1 MPPGNRLAQSGG
13 AQRVVTGPSDAIYN
27 QWLLRRRAG
36 CIDGCASSLFKH
48 VLDDGGH
55 HEGTSG
61 RDGALPNQAGPV
73 MKALSMLTL
82 VPRPSTRMRL
92 IVLSLAIVASVTS
105 CTQADR
111 FYAAG
116 GGTPAPSFA
125 PIVQEVMPAVVN
137 VSAVQR
143 VSKAAV
149 DREEMRSDRAE
160 DRVALSGIPP
170 SVLDELLRRF
180 LDGRRHKDEPDPK
193 VASIALGSGFIID
206 PSGYVVTDDHVVENA
221 EAVTVVVQDA
231 TEYSA
236 RIVGRDPLTDIALL
250 KIEGARPLPN
260 VRWGDSDA
268 ARVGDWVLAI
278 GSPFGLDN
286 TVSSGIIS
294 GRGRDIHAGPYD
306 DFLQIDA
313 AMNRGNSG
321 GPTFDL
327 KGNVIGIN
335 TAIYSPNGGS
345 VGIGFAIPANRAR
358 PVIDQLKEHGK
369 VARGWLGVQIQPVT
383 AEVARNIGLANP
395 AGALVAKVGA
405 GSPAAA
411 AGFEQGDVILSI
423 NGQEIKRVH
432 DLPLVIAEMPIGR
445 MAAVTVW
452 RRNAAMTL
460 RPVIGE
466 MPVNPAVADL
476 RQEKS
481 SGRRS
486 EGAVAAPLPVSVSSP
501 AI

>member
-1 MPPGNRLAQSGG
+1 
-13 AQRVVTGPSDAIYN
+13 
-27 QWLLRRRAG
+27 
-36 CIDGCASSLFKH
+36 
-48 VLDDGGH
+48 
-55 HEGTSG
+55 
-61 RDGALPNQAGPV
+61 
-73 MKALSMLTL
+73 MKALSMLAL
-82 VPRPSTRMRL
+82 VSQPSPRMRS
-92 IVLSLAIVASVTS
+92 IVLSFGVVASAMG

-116 GGTPAPSFA
+116 GGSPEPSFA

-149 DREEMRSDRAE
+149 DREGTQAGRVE
-160 DRVALSGIPP
+160 DRVALSGLPP
-170 SVLDELLRRF
+170 SVVDELLRRF
-180 LDGRRHKDEPDPK
+180 LDGRRRKSEPDPK
-193 VASIALGSGFIID
+193 VASVALGSGFIID

-231 TEYSA
+231 TEYPA

-250 KIEGARPLPN
+250 KIDGAKPLPN
-260 VRWGDSDA
+260 IRWGDSDA

-345 VGIGFAIPANRAR
+345 VGIGFAIPANRAK
-358 PVIDQLKEHGK
+358 PVVEQLKEHGK

-383 AEVARNIGLANP
+383 AEVARNVGLANL

-405 GSPAAA
+405 DSPAAA

-423 NGQEIKRVH
+423 NGQEIRRMH
-432 DLPLVIAEMPIGR
+432 DLPLVIAETPIGR
-445 MAAVTVW
+445 IALVTVW
-452 RRNAAMTL
+452 RRNAARAL
-460 RPVIGE
+460 QPVIGE
-466 MPVNPAVADL
+466 MPMNPIVAEL
-476 RQEKS
+476 TQEKAGS
-481 SGRRS
+481 RRS
-486 EGAVAAPLPVSVSSP
+486 AGAVTAPIPVSASSP

>member
-1 MPPGNRLAQSGG
+1 
-13 AQRVVTGPSDAIYN
+13 
-27 QWLLRRRAG
+27 
-36 CIDGCASSLFKH
+36 
-48 VLDDGGH
+48 
-55 HEGTSG
+55 
-61 RDGALPNQAGPV
+61 
-73 MKALSMLTL
+73 MKARSMLAL
-82 VPRPSTRMRL
+82 IPHPSPRMTS
-92 IVLSLAIVASVTS
+92 IALSFGILASAMG
-105 CTQADR
+105 CTQPDR

-116 GGTPAPSFA
+116 GGAPKPSFA

-149 DREEMRSDRAE
+149 DREGTQAGRVE

-170 SVLDELLRRF
+170 SVVDELLRRF
-180 LDGRRHKDEPDPK
+180 LDGRRHKGEPDPK
-193 VASIALGSGFIID
+193 VASVALGSGFIID
-206 PSGYVVTDDHVVENA
+206 PTGYVVTDDHVVENA
-221 EAVTVVVQDA
+221 EAVTVVAQDA
-231 TEYSA
+231 SEYPA
-236 RIVGRDPLTDIALL
+236 RIVGRDPLTDLALL
-250 KIEGARPLPN
+250 KIDGAPPLPQ

-268 ARVGDWVLAI
+268 ARVGDWVVAI

-313 AMNRGNSG
+313 SMNRGNSG

-327 KGNVIGIN
+327 EGNVIGIN

-358 PVIDQLKEHGK
+358 PVVEQLKEHGK

-383 AEVARNIGLANP
+383 AEVARNVGLANP

-423 NGQEIKRVH
+423 NGQKIRRMH
-432 DLPLVIAEMPIGR
+432 DLPLVIAETPIGR
-445 MAAVTVW
+445 IALVTVW
-452 RRNAAMTL
+452 RRNAAL
-460 RPVIGE
+460 ALQPVIAE
-466 MPVNPAVADL
+466 MPMNPVVAEL
-476 RQEKS
+476 SQEKS

-486 EGAVAAPLPVSVSSP
+486 AGAVTAPLPVSVSSP

>member
-1 MPPGNRLAQSGG
+1 MNEA
-13 AQRVVTGPSDAIYN
+13 RVT
-27 QWLLRRRAG
+27 
-36 CIDGCASSLFKH
+36 
-48 VLDDGGH
+48 
-55 HEGTSG
+55 T
-61 RDGALPNQAGPV
+61 ALPRPGPAT
-73 MKALSMLTL
+73 KALSMLAL
-82 VPRPSTRMRL
+82 VLPSSRRMRSTL
-92 IVLSLAIVASVTS
+92 LSLGIALTTVG

-111 FYAAG
+111 PYLAG
-116 GGTPAPSFA
+116 GGPAPSFA
-125 PIVQEVMPAVVN
+125 PIVREVMPAVVN

-143 VSKAAV
+143 MTKTAA
-149 DREEMRSDRAE
+149 DRESSRAGYGI
-160 DRVALSGIPP
+160 DPVSLSGVPP

-180 LDGRRHKDEPDPK
+180 LDERRRRGGPGPK
-193 VASIALGSGFIID
+193 VASVALGSGFIID
-206 PSGYVVTDDHVVENA
+206 PRGYVVTDDHVVENA
-221 EAVTVVVQDA
+221 EAVTVALQDA
-231 TEYSA
+231 TEYPA
-236 RIVGRDPLTDIALL
+236 RIVGRDPPTDLALL
-250 KIEGARPLPN
+250 KIDGAGALPH

-327 KGNVIGIN
+327 EGNVIGIN

-358 PVIDQLKEHGK
+358 PVVEQLKAQGR

-383 AEVARNIGLANP
+383 AEITRTLGLPNG
-395 AGALVAKVGA
+395 AGGLVAKVGA

-423 NGQEIKRVH
+423 NGQEIRRVH

-452 RRNAAMTL
+452 RRNAALSLT
-460 RPVIGE
+460 PVIGE
-466 MPVNPAVADL
+466 MPMKPAVAEL
-476 RQEKS
+476 RQENPG
-481 SGRRS
+481 GRRS
-486 EGAVAAPLPVSVSSP
+486 EGAVVAPLPVATSGP
-501 AI
+501 TI

>member
-1 MPPGNRLAQSGG
+1 
-13 AQRVVTGPSDAIYN
+13 
-27 QWLLRRRAG
+27 
-36 CIDGCASSLFKH
+36 
-48 VLDDGGH
+48 
-55 HEGTSG
+55 
-61 RDGALPNQAGPV
+61 
-73 MKALSMLTL
+73 MKALSMLAL
-82 VPRPSTRMRL
+82 VSQPSPRMRS
-92 IVLSLAIVASVTS
+92 IVLSFGVVASAMG

-116 GGTPAPSFA
+116 GGSPEPSFA

-149 DREEMRSDRAE
+149 DREGTQAGHLE
-160 DRVALSGIPP
+160 DRVALSGLPP
-170 SVLDELLRRF
+170 SVVDELLRRF
-180 LDGRRHKDEPDPK
+180 LDGRRRKSEPDPK
-193 VASIALGSGFIID
+193 VASVALGSGFIID

-231 TEYSA
+231 TEYPA

-250 KIEGARPLPN
+250 KIDGARPLPN
-260 VRWGDSDA
+260 IRWGDSDA

-345 VGIGFAIPANRAR
+345 VGIGFAIPANRAK
-358 PVIDQLKEHGK
+358 PVVEQLKEHGK

-383 AEVARNIGLANP
+383 AEVARNVGLANL

-405 GSPAAA
+405 DSPAAA

-423 NGQEIKRVH
+423 NGQEIRRMH
-432 DLPLVIAEMPIGR
+432 DLPLVIAETPIGR
-445 MAAVTVW
+445 IALVTVW
-452 RRNAAMTL
+452 RRNAARAL
-460 RPVIGE
+460 QPVIGE
-466 MPVNPAVADL
+466 MPMNPIVAEL
-476 RQEKS
+476 TQEKAGS
-481 SGRRS
+481 RRS
-486 EGAVAAPLPVSVSSP
+486 AGAVTAPIPVSASSP

>member
-1 MPPGNRLAQSGG
+1 
-13 AQRVVTGPSDAIYN
+13 
-27 QWLLRRRAG
+27 
-36 CIDGCASSLFKH
+36 
-48 VLDDGGH
+48 
-55 HEGTSG
+55 
-61 RDGALPNQAGPV
+61 
-73 MKALSMLTL
+73 MKALSMLASIL
-82 VPRPSTRMRL
+82 MPLRQMRS
-92 IVLSLAIVASVTS
+92 IVLSFGILAAAMG

-116 GGTPAPSFA
+116 GGGPAPSFA
-125 PIVQEVMPAVVN
+125 PVVQEVMPAVVN

-143 VSKAAV
+143 MSKAAL
-149 DREEMRSDRAE
+149 DREETQAGRVE

-170 SVLDELLRRF
+170 SVVDELLRRF
-180 LDGRRHKDEPDPK
+180 LDGRRHKAEPDPK
-193 VASIALGSGFIID
+193 VASVALGSGFIID

-250 KIEGARPLPN
+250 KIDGARPLPN
-260 VRWGDSDA
+260 VHWGDSDG

-358 PVIDQLKEHGK
+358 PVVEQLKEHGK
-369 VARGWLGVQIQPVT
+369 VARGWLGIQIQPVT
-383 AEVARNIGLANP
+383 TEIARNVGLGNP
-395 AGALVAKVGA
+395 AGALVAKVGP

-423 NGQEIKRVH
+423 NGREIRRMH
-432 DLPLVIAEMPIGR
+432 DLPLVIAETPIGR
-445 MAAVTVW
+445 AAAVTVW
-452 RRNAAMTL
+452 RRNAALAL
-460 RPVIGE
+460 RPIIGE
-466 MPVNPAVADL
+466 MPVNPAVAEL
-476 RQEKS
+476 SQEKS
-481 SGRRS
+481 GGRRS
-486 EGAVAAPLPVSVSSP
+486 AGAVAAPVSVSVSSP

>member
-1 MPPGNRLAQSGG
+1 MNEA
-13 AQRVVTGPSDAIYN
+13 RVT
-27 QWLLRRRAG
+27 
-36 CIDGCASSLFKH
+36 
-48 VLDDGGH
+48 
-55 HEGTSG
+55 T
-61 RDGALPNQAGPV
+61 ALPRPGPAT
-73 MKALSMLTL
+73 KALSMLAL
-82 VPRPSTRMRL
+82 ALPSSRRMRSIL
-92 IVLSLAIVASVTS
+92 LSLGLALTAVG
-105 CTQADR
+105 CTQPDR
-111 FYAAG
+111 PHQAG
-116 GGTPAPSFA
+116 GGPAPSFA
-125 PIVQEVMPAVVN
+125 PIVREVMPAVVN

-143 VSKAAV
+143 VTKTAA
-149 DREEMRSDRAE
+149 DRESSRAGYGI
-160 DRVALSGIPP
+160 DPVALSGVPP

-180 LDGRRHKDEPDPK
+180 LDERHRRGGPGPK
-193 VASIALGSGFIID
+193 VASVALGSGFIID
-206 PSGYVVTDDHVVENA
+206 PRGYVVTDDHVVENA
-221 EAVTVVVQDA
+221 EAVTVALQDA

-236 RIVGRDPLTDIALL
+236 RIVGRDPPTDLALL
-250 KIEGARPLPN
+250 KIDGAGALPH

-327 KGNVIGIN
+327 EGNVIGIN

-358 PVIDQLKEHGK
+358 PVVEQLKAQGR

-383 AEVARNIGLANP
+383 AEITRNLGLPNG

-405 GSPAAA
+405 DSPAAA

-423 NGQEIKRVH
+423 NGQEIRRMH

-452 RRNAAMTL
+452 RRNAALSLT
-460 RPVIGE
+460 PVIGE
-466 MPVNPAVADL
+466 MPMNPTVAEL
-476 RQEKS
+476 HQEKP

-486 EGAVAAPLPVSVSSP
+486 EGAVLAPLPVATSGST
-501 AI
+501 I

>member
-1 MPPGNRLAQSGG
+1 
-13 AQRVVTGPSDAIYN
+13 
-27 QWLLRRRAG
+27 
-36 CIDGCASSLFKH
+36 
-48 VLDDGGH
+48 
-55 HEGTSG
+55 
-61 RDGALPNQAGPV
+61 
-73 MKALSMLTL
+73 MKALSMLGSIL
-82 VPRPSTRMRL
+82 QPPPQMRSIL
-92 IVLSLAIVASVTS
+92 LSFGIVAAALG

-111 FYAAG
+111 FYAADDRAS
-116 GGTPAPSFA
+116 APSFA

-143 VSKAAV
+143 MSKAAV
-149 DREEMRSDRAE
+149 DPEETGARRAE

-170 SVLDELLRRF
+170 SVVEELLRRF
-180 LDGRRHKDEPDPK
+180 LDGRRHKAEPDPK
-193 VASIALGSGFIID
+193 VASVALGSGFIID
-206 PSGYVVTDDHVVENA
+206 PSGYIVTDDHVVENA
-221 EAVTVVVQDA
+221 QAVTVVVQDGS
-231 TEYSA
+231 EYSS

-250 KIEGARPLPN
+250 KIDAARPLPN
-260 VRWGDSDA
+260 IRWGDSDA

-327 KGNVIGIN
+327 KGSVIGIN

-358 PVIDQLKEHGK
+358 PVIEQLKEHGK

-383 AEVARNIGLANP
+383 AEIARNVGLAN
-395 AGALVAKVGA
+395 AGGALVAKVGA

-423 NGQEIKRVH
+423 NGQEIRRMH
-432 DLPLVIAEMPIGR
+432 DLPLVIAEMPIGQV
-445 MAAVTVW
+445 AAVTVW
-452 RRNAAMTL
+452 RRNAALAL

-466 MPVNPAVADL
+466 MPVNPAVAEL
-476 RQEKS
+476 SQEKS
-481 SGRRS
+481 GGRRS
-486 EGAVAAPLPVSVSSP
+486 AGVVTTPVPVSLSSP

>member
-1 MPPGNRLAQSGG
+1 MFAFVSQ
-13 AQRVVTGPSDAIYN
+13 PS
-27 QWLLRRRAG
+27 
-36 CIDGCASSLFKH
+36 
-48 VLDDGGH
+48 
-55 HEGTSG
+55 
-61 RDGALPNQAGPV
+61 P
-73 MKALSMLTL
+73 
-82 VPRPSTRMRL
+82 RMRS
-92 IVLSLAIVASVTS
+92 IVLSFGVVASAMG

-116 GGTPAPSFA
+116 GGSPAPSFA

-149 DREEMRSDRAE
+149 DREGTQAGRLE
-160 DRVALSGIPP
+160 DRVALSGLPP
-170 SVLDELLRRF
+170 SVVDELLRRF
-180 LDGRRHKDEPDPK
+180 LDGRRRKSEPEAK
-193 VASIALGSGFIID
+193 VASVALGSGFIID

-221 EAVTVVVQDA
+221 EAVTVVLRDA
-231 TEYSA
+231 TEYPA

-250 KIEGARPLPN
+250 KIDGASPLPN
-260 VRWGDSDA
+260 IRWGDSDA

-345 VGIGFAIPANRAR
+345 VGIGFAIPANRAK
-358 PVIDQLKEHGK
+358 PVVEQLKEHGK

-383 AEVARNIGLANP
+383 AEVARNVGLANL

-423 NGQEIKRVH
+423 NGQEIRRMH
-432 DLPLVIAEMPIGR
+432 DLPLVIAETPIGR
-445 MAAVTVW
+445 IALVTVW
-452 RRNAAMTL
+452 RRNAAL
-460 RPVIGE
+460 ALQPVIGE
-466 MPVNPAVADL
+466 MPVNPIVAEL
-476 RQEKS
+476 SQGKAGSRS
-481 SGRRS
+481 SA
-486 EGAVAAPLPVSVSSP
+486 GAVTAPIPVSASSP

>member
-1 MPPGNRLAQSGG
+1 MG
-13 AQRVVTGPSDAIYN
+13 
-27 QWLLRRRAG
+27 
-36 CIDGCASSLFKH
+36 
-48 VLDDGGH
+48 
-55 HEGTSG
+55 
-61 RDGALPNQAGPV
+61 
-73 MKALSMLTL
+73 
-82 VPRPSTRMRL
+82 
-92 IVLSLAIVASVTS
+92 

-116 GGTPAPSFA
+116 GGSPEPSFA

-149 DREEMRSDRAE
+149 DREGTQAGRVE
-160 DRVALSGIPP
+160 DRVALSGLPP
-170 SVLDELLRRF
+170 SVVDELLRRF
-180 LDGRRHKDEPDPK
+180 LDGRRRKSEPDPK
-193 VASIALGSGFIID
+193 VASVALGSGFIID

-231 TEYSA
+231 TEYPA

-250 KIEGARPLPN
+250 KIDGARPLPN
-260 VRWGDSDA
+260 IRWGDSDA

-345 VGIGFAIPANRAR
+345 VGIGFAIPANRAK
-358 PVIDQLKEHGK
+358 PVVEQLKEHRK

-383 AEVARNIGLANP
+383 AEVARNVGLANL

-405 GSPAAA
+405 DSPAAA

-423 NGQEIKRVH
+423 NGQEIRRMH
-432 DLPLVIAEMPIGR
+432 DLPLVIAETPIGR
-445 MAAVTVW
+445 IALVTVW
-452 RRNAAMTL
+452 RRNAARAL
-460 RPVIGE
+460 QPVIGE
-466 MPVNPAVADL
+466 MPMNPIVAEL
-476 RQEKS
+476 TQEKAGS
-481 SGRRS
+481 RRS
-486 EGAVAAPLPVSVSSP
+486 AGAVTAPIPVSASSP

>member
-1 MPPGNRLAQSGG
+1 MQLPRRSGC
-13 AQRVVTGPSDAIYN
+13 VE
-27 QWLLRRRAG
+27 
-36 CIDGCASSLFKH
+36 GCASSSFKH
-48 VLDDGGH
+48 ALDDGGH
-55 HEGTSG
+55 HERSAG
-61 RDGALPNQAGPV
+61 RDGGLPNQAGRV
-73 MKALSMLTL
+73 MKALSMLAL
-82 VPRPSTRMRL
+82 IPRPSPCVRST
-92 IVLSLAIVASVTS
+92 VLLFGVVASAMG

-116 GGTPAPSFA
+116 GGAPAPSFA

-143 VSKAAV
+143 VSRAAI
-149 DREEMRSDRAE
+149 DREGTQAGRVE
-160 DRVALSGIPP
+160 DRVALGGLSPP
-170 SVLDELLRRF
+170 VVDELLRRYP
-180 LDGRRHKDEPDPK
+180 DGPRHKGEPDPK
-193 VASIALGSGFIID
+193 VASVALGSGFIID
-206 PSGYVVTDDHVVENA
+206 PSGYVVTDDHVIENA

-231 TEYSA
+231 TEYPA

-250 KIEGARPLPN
+250 KIDGAGPPPN

-268 ARVGDWVLAI
+268 ARGGDWGLAI

-327 KGNVIGIN
+327 KGTVIGIN

-358 PVIDQLKEHGK
+358 PVVEQLKEHGK

-383 AEVARNIGLANP
+383 AEVARTLGLPSA
-395 AGALVAKVGA
+395 AGALIAKVGA
-405 GSPAAA
+405 RSPAAA

-423 NGQEIKRVH
+423 NGQDIRRMH

-445 MAAVTVW
+445 AAAVTVW
-452 RRNAAMTL
+452 RRNAALAL

-466 MPVNPAVADL
+466 MPVNPAVAEL
-476 RQEKS
+476 SQEKS
-481 SGRRS
+481 GSRRS
-486 EGAVAAPLPVSVSSP
+486 EGASSALFQVSASSP

>member
-1 MPPGNRLAQSGG
+1 M
-13 AQRVVTGPSDAIYN
+13 
-27 QWLLRRRAG
+27 
-36 CIDGCASSLFKH
+36 
-48 VLDDGGH
+48 
-55 HEGTSG
+55 
-61 RDGALPNQAGPV
+61 PNQAGQA
-73 MKALSMLTL
+73 MKALSMLAPFL
-82 VPRPSTRMRL
+82 DSLQQMRS
-92 IVLSLAIVASVTS
+92 IVLSFGVVASTLGCAQS
-105 CTQADR
+105 DR
-111 FYAAG
+111 FYAVDG
-116 GGTPAPSFA
+116 GASAPSFA
-125 PIVQEVMPAVVN
+125 PVVQEVMPAVVN
-137 VSAVQR
+137 VSAIQR
-143 VSKAAV
+143 VSKAAL
-149 DREEMRSDRAE
+149 DREETGADRGE
-160 DRVALSGIPP
+160 DQVALSDLPP
-170 SVLDELLRRF
+170 SVVEELLRRF
-180 LDGRRHKDEPDPK
+180 LDGRRHKGEPDPK
-193 VASIALGSGFIID
+193 VASVALGSGFIID
-206 PSGYVVTDDHVVENA
+206 SSGYVVTDDHVIENA

-231 TEYSA
+231 TEYPA

-250 KIEGARPLPN
+250 KIDGARPLPN
-260 VRWGDSDA
+260 VRFGDSDA

-345 VGIGFAIPANRAR
+345 VGIGFAIPANRAK

-383 AEVARNIGLANP
+383 AEVARNAGLP
-395 AGALVAKVGA
+395 KLAGALVAKVGA
-405 GSPAAA
+405 GSPAAT

-423 NGQEIKRVH
+423 NEQEIKRVH
-432 DLPLVIAEMPIGR
+432 DLPLIIAQMPIGR

-452 RRNAAMTL
+452 RRNAAFTL

-466 MPVNPAVADL
+466 MPVNPAVAEL
-476 RQEKS
+476 KQEKS
-481 SGRRS
+481 GGRRS
-486 EGAVAAPLPVSVSSP
+486 EGAVAAPLPVSASSP

>member
-1 MPPGNRLAQSGG
+1 MMEGIMDKA
-13 AQRVVTGPSDAIYN
+13 
-27 QWLLRRRAG
+27 RAG
-36 CIDGCASSLFKH
+36 
-48 VLDDGGH
+48 
-55 HEGTSG
+55 T
-61 RDGALPNQAGPV
+61 GALPNRAGPV
-73 MKALSMLTL
+73 MKALSMFSPVLQ
-82 VPRPSTRMRL
+82 PSPQMRS
-92 IVLSLAIVASVTS
+92 IVLLVGIAVSAMG

-111 FYAAG
+111 FYAG
-116 GGTPAPSFA
+116 SGTPVPSFA

-143 VSKAAV
+143 VSKAAIDGDGMQAGAV
-149 DREEMRSDRAE
+149 Q

-170 SVLDELLRRF
+170 SVVEELLRRF
-180 LDGRRHKDEPDPK
+180 LDGRRHKGEPDPK
-193 VASIALGSGFIID
+193 VASVALGSGFIID
-206 PSGYVVTDDHVVENA
+206 ASGYVVTDDHVIENA

-236 RIVGRDPLTDIALL
+236 RVVGRDPLTDIALL
-250 KIEGARPLPN
+250 KIDGARPLPN
-260 VRWGDSDA
+260 VSWGDSDG

-294 GRGRDIHAGPYD
+294 GRGRNIHAGPYD

-358 PVIDQLKEHGK
+358 PVVEQLREHGK
-369 VARGWLGVQIQPVT
+369 VARGWLGIQIQPVT
-383 AEVARNIGLANP
+383 AEIARNVGLANP
-395 AGALVAKVGA
+395 AGALVAKVGT

-411 AGFEQGDVILSI
+411 AGFAQGDVILSI
-423 NGQEIKRVH
+423 NGQEIRRMH
-432 DLPLVIAEMPIGR
+432 DLPLIVAETPIGR
-445 MAAVTVW
+445 VAAVTVW
-452 RRNAAMTL
+452 RRNTAL
-460 RPVIGE
+460 SLQPVIGE
-466 MPVNPAVADL
+466 MPVNPVLAEL

-481 SGRRS
+481 GGRS
-486 EGAVAAPLPVSVSSP
+486 SAGAVTAPLAVSLSSP

>member
-1 MPPGNRLAQSGG
+1 MKEA
-13 AQRVVTGPSDAIYN
+13 RVGTVLCVMRVPSM
-27 QWLLRRRAG
+27 
-36 CIDGCASSLFKH
+36 FVF
-48 VLDDGGH
+48 VLQP
-55 HEGTSG
+55 SPRG
-61 RDGALPNQAGPV
+61 R
-73 MKALSMLTL
+73 S
-82 VPRPSTRMRL
+82 
-92 IVLSLAIVASVTS
+92 IVLSCAIVVSAMG

-116 GGTPAPSFA
+116 GGAPAPSFA

-149 DREEMRSDRAE
+149 DEEGTPAGGVQ
-160 DRVALSGIPP
+160 DRVALGGVPP
-170 SVLDELLRRF
+170 SVVEELLRRF
-180 LDGRRHKDEPDPK
+180 LDGRRHKGEPNPK
-193 VASIALGSGFIID
+193 VASVALGSGFIID

-221 EAVTVVVQDA
+221 EAVSVVVQDA

-250 KIEGARPLPN
+250 KIDGAHPLPN
-260 VRWGDSDA
+260 VRWGDSDG

-358 PVIDQLKEHGK
+358 PVVEQLKEQGR
-369 VARGWLGVQIQPVT
+369 VARGWLGIQIQPVT
-383 AEVARNIGLANP
+383 AEIARNVGLANLT
-395 AGALVAKVGA
+395 GALVAKVGA

-411 AGFEQGDVILSI
+411 AGFERGDVILSI
-423 NGQEIKRVH
+423 NGQEIRRMH
-432 DLPLVIAEMPIGR
+432 DLPLVIAETPIGR
-445 MAAVTVW
+445 VAAIMVW
-452 RRNAAMTL
+452 RRNAALAL

-466 MPVNPAVADL
+466 MPANPAVAEL
-476 RQEKS
+476 SQEKS
-481 SGRRS
+481 GGRRS
-486 EGAVAAPLPVSVSSP
+486 EGAVTTPVPVSVSWP
-501 AI
+501 EI

>member
-1 MPPGNRLAQSGG
+1 
-13 AQRVVTGPSDAIYN
+13 
-27 QWLLRRRAG
+27 
-36 CIDGCASSLFKH
+36 
-48 VLDDGGH
+48 
-55 HEGTSG
+55 
-61 RDGALPNQAGPV
+61 
-73 MKALSMLTL
+73 MKALSMFALIL
-82 VPRPSTRMRL
+82 SQSSPMRL
-92 IVLSLAIVASVTS
+92 IVLSFGIVASAMG

-111 FYAAG
+111 FYVAG
-116 GGTPAPSFA
+116 GGVPGPSFA

-149 DREEMRSDRAE
+149 DREGTQAGGVQ

-170 SVLDELLRRF
+170 SVIEEMLRRF
-180 LDGRRHKDEPDPK
+180 LDGRRHKGEPDPK
-193 VASIALGSGFIID
+193 IASVALGSGFIID

-250 KIEGARPLPN
+250 KIDGARPLPN
-260 VRWGDSDA
+260 VRWGDSDG
-268 ARVGDWVLAI
+268 ARIGDWVLAI

-358 PVIDQLKEHGK
+358 PVVEQLKEHGK
-369 VARGWLGVQIQPVT
+369 VARGWLGIQIQPVT
-383 AEVARNIGLANP
+383 AEIARNVGLGNA

-423 NGQEIKRVH
+423 NGQEIRRMH
-432 DLPLVIAEMPIGR
+432 DLPLVIAETPIGR
-445 MAAVTVW
+445 VAAVMVW
-452 RRNAAMTL
+452 RRNAALAL

-466 MPVNPAVADL
+466 MPVNPAVAQL
-476 RQEKS
+476 SQEKS
-481 SGRRS
+481 GGRRS
-486 EGAVAAPLPVSVSSP
+486 EGTVAAPLPVSASSP
-501 AI
+501 TI